1 MLGLYLCPLPVRAQA
16 RVRHYRI
23 CTAADGGLYL
33 QKGRLFPSL
42 EELLAYYQANW
53 KLIQSPLLQPCVAQ
67 VGPTPPAPLLWE
79 SDGAE
84 SPTPACWV
92 CPPRS
97 RMSSSGAA
105 GGRGELGEASA
116 EGPRRRVWEELL
128 TRPSAPGLEPQLW
141 PDQLSRRGRVAIR
154 FLWSPNDSPAGQ

>member
-1 MLGLYLCPLPVRAQA
+1 MLGLHLCPLPVRAQA

-67 VGPTPPAPLLWE
+67 VGPTPPAPLLWG
-79 SDGAE
+79 SDEAE

-105 GGRGELGEASA
+105 GGQGGAWGGICGGPQA
-116 EGPRRRVWEELL
+116 EGVGGAAHTTVCTWPGAPALA
-128 TRPSAPGLEPQLW
+128 RPAIPPGPGGDPVPLV
-141 PDQLSRRGRVAIR
+141 S
-154 FLWSPNDSPAGQ
+154 